1 MTWFPLAAVAALCYA
16 LQGAW
21 SKRLTETVSRQ
32 AATWAIFAF
41 SFPLLLLYLAVD
53 GLPAV
58 EARFWWVLAVNLVL
72 YVISFRLYVSALQVG
87 ELGVTYPLLAVTP
100 VFVVPIEW
108 LVLGDRVG
116 LLGLGGIVLVAA
128 GVYLLQIE
136 RRTRSLLAPFRAVA
150 ARPGARRMLA
160 VALVWAVS
168 GTLDRAAVLS
178 ASPAAY
184 GVAISL
190 AVGMALAPSAL
201 RDVGFAF
208 VPGAEDPAAEKP
220 AAGPD
225 GDRASTQE
233 PEATADDPPRR
244 GGRREP
250 RSPRAVLGGL
260 GVQGALFAVMFVAQM
275 EALRLSLAAN
285 VITVK
290 RSGTLLTVVLGGMLF
305 REKGLAHRLAGTVV
319 VLVGVWLVARS

>member
-1 MTWFPLAAVAALCYA
+1 MTWFLLAVVAALCYA

-41 SFPLLLLYLAVD
+41 SFPLLAVYLAVD

-58 EARFWWVLAVNLVL
+58 ETRFWWVLAVNLVL
-72 YVISFRLYVSALQVG
+72 YVISFRLYVSALEVG
-87 ELGVTYPLLAVTP
+87 ELGITYPLLAVTP
-100 VFVVPIEW
+100 VFVVPVEW
-108 LVLGDRVG
+108 AVLGDRVG
-116 LLGLGGIVLVAA
+116 LLGLAGIVLVAT
-128 GVYLLQIE
+128 GVYTLHLE
-136 RRTRSLLAPFRAVA
+136 RRTKSLLAPFRALA

-190 AVGMALAPSAL
+190 GVGLALAPSAL

-208 VPGAEDPAAEKP
+208 VPGAEDD
-220 AAGPD
+220 AG
-225 GDRASTQE
+225 
-233 PEATADDPPRR
+233 
-244 GGRREP
+244 EP
-250 RSPRAVLGGL
+250 RSRRAVLGGL
-260 GVQGALFAVMFVAQM
+260 GVQGLLFAVMFVAQM

-305 REKGLAHRLAGTVV
+305 REKGLAQRLAGTVV
-319 VLVGVWLVARS
+319 VLVGVYLVARS

>member
-1 MTWFPLAAVAALCYA
+1 MTWFLLAVVAALCYA

-41 SFPLLLLYLAVD
+41 SFPLLAVYLAVD

-58 EARFWWVLAVNLVL
+58 ETRFWWVLAVNLVL
-72 YVISFRLYVSALQVG
+72 YVISFRLYVSALEVG
-87 ELGVTYPLLAVTP
+87 ELGITYPLLAVTP
-100 VFVVPIEW
+100 VFVVPVEW
-108 LVLGDRVG
+108 AVLGDRVG
-116 LLGLGGIVLVAA
+116 LLGLAGIVLVAT
-128 GVYLLQIE
+128 GVYTLHLE
-136 RRTRSLLAPFRAVA
+136 RRTKSLLAPFRALA

-190 AVGMALAPSAL
+190 GVGLALAPSAL

-208 VPGAEDPAAEKP
+208 VPGAEDPDGNAGAPAPDRHGSATRDPDAAPGAP
-220 AAGPD
+220 AQGAGA
-225 GDRASTQE
+225 GD
-233 PEATADDPPRR
+233 
-244 GGRREP
+244 P
-250 RSPRAVLGGL
+250 RSRRAVLGGL
-260 GVQGALFAVMFVAQM
+260 GVQGLLFAVMFVAQM

-305 REKGLAHRLAGTVV
+305 REKGLAQRLAGTVV
-319 VLVGVWLVARS
+319 VLVGVYLVARS

>member
-1 MTWFPLAAVAALCYA
+1 VTWFLLAVVAALCYA

-58 EARFWWVLAVNLVL
+58 ETRFWWVLAVNLVL
-72 YVISFRLYVSALQVG
+72 YVVSFRLYVSALEVG

-100 VFVVPIEW
+100 VFVVPVEW
-108 LVLGDRVG
+108 LLLGDRVG

-128 GVYLLQIE
+128 GVYMLHLE
-136 RRTRSLLAPFRAVA
+136 RRTKSLLAPFRAVA

-190 AVGMALAPSAL
+190 AVGAALAPSAL

-208 VPGAEDPAAEKP
+208 VPGAEDE
-220 AAGPD
+220 AG
-225 GDRASTQE
+225 
-233 PEATADDPPRR
+233 RR
-244 GGRREP
+244 GEEGRAEP
-250 RSPRAVLGGL
+250 RSRRAVLGGL

>member
-1 MTWFPLAAVAALCYA
+1 MTWFLLAVVAALCYA

-41 SFPLLLLYLAVD
+41 SFPLLAVYLAVD

-58 EARFWWVLAVNLVL
+58 ETRFWWVLAVNLVL
-72 YVISFRLYVSALQVG
+72 YVISFRLYVSALEVG
-87 ELGVTYPLLAVTP
+87 ELGITYPLLAVTP
-100 VFVVPIEW
+100 VFVVPVEW
-108 LVLGDRVG
+108 AVLGDRVG
-116 LLGLGGIVLVAA
+116 LLGLAGIVLVAA
-128 GVYLLQIE
+128 GVYTLHLE
-136 RRTRSLLAPFRAVA
+136 RRTKSLLAPFRALA

-168 GTLDRAAVLS
+168 GTLDRAAVLA

-190 AVGMALAPSAL
+190 GVGLALAPSAL

-208 VPGAEDPAAEKP
+208 VPGAED
-220 AAGPD
+220 GT
-225 GDRASTQE
+225 G
-233 PEATADDPPRR
+233 
-244 GGRREP
+244 EP
-250 RSPRAVLGGL
+250 RSRRAVLGGL
-260 GVQGALFAVMFVAQM
+260 GVQGLLFAVMFVAQM

-319 VLVGVWLVARS
+319 VLVGVYLVARS

>member
-1 MTWFPLAAVAALCYA
+1 MTWFLLAVVAALCYA

-41 SFPLLLLYLAVD
+41 SFPLLAVYLAVD

-58 EARFWWVLAVNLVL
+58 ETRFWWVLAVNLVL
-72 YVISFRLYVSALQVG
+72 YVISFRLYVSALEVG
-87 ELGVTYPLLAVTP
+87 ELGITYPLLAVTP
-100 VFVVPIEW
+100 VFVVPVEW
-108 LVLGDRVG
+108 AVLGDRVG
-116 LLGLGGIVLVAA
+116 LLGLAGIVLVAA
-128 GVYLLQIE
+128 GVYTLHLE
-136 RRTRSLLAPFRAVA
+136 RRTKSLLAPFRALA

-168 GTLDRAAVLS
+168 GTLDRAAVLA

-190 AVGMALAPSAL
+190 GVGLALAPSAL

-208 VPGAEDPAAEKP
+208 VPGAEDD
-220 AAGPD
+220 AG
-225 GDRASTQE
+225 
-233 PEATADDPPRR
+233 
-244 GGRREP
+244 EP
-250 RSPRAVLGGL
+250 RSRRAVLGGL
-260 GVQGALFAVMFVAQM
+260 GVQGLLFAVMFVAQM

-319 VLVGVWLVARS
+319 VLVGVYLVARS

>member
-1 MTWFPLAAVAALCYA
+1 MTWFLLAAVAALCYA

-58 EARFWWVLAVNLVL
+58 ETRFWWVLAVNLVL
-72 YVISFRLYVSALQVG
+72 YVISFRLYVSALEVG
-87 ELGVTYPLLAVTP
+87 ELGITYPLLAVTP
-100 VFVVPIEW
+100 VFVVPVEW

-128 GVYLLQIE
+128 GVYMLHLE
-136 RRTRSLLAPFRAVA
+136 RRTKSLLAPLRAVA

-190 AVGMALAPSAL
+190 AVGVALAPSAL

-208 VPGAEDPAAEKP
+208 VPGAEDPAADDP
-220 AAGPD
+220 PAGPD
-225 GDRASTQE
+225 GD
-233 PEATADDPPRR
+233 
-244 GGRREP
+244 GGRPPEDRPREP
-250 RSPRAVLGGL
+250 RSRRAVLGGL